1 MAAITVVSMLPIELR
16 TLIQP
21 VFQRPVVVLV
31 EAFIV
36 AEHLQSCTPPRTP
49 MEWTSTTTI
58 GRQRQHGTTSP
69 FLLTSPS
76 QRRSA
81 VRVHSN
87 VAIKPQITEVISDS
101 TENNDDKLED
111 IYDNNIQQDSTSS
124 SSTKMTSEEVK
135 VRMEKQLERLKLKD
149 RLSPNLSKEVCQF
162 FKMCSSHYTFASLV

>member
-31 EAFIV
+31 EAFMIP
-36 AEHLQSCTPPRTP
+36 EHLQPRTP
-49 MEWTSTTTI
+49 MEWTITTTI

-76 QRRSA
+76 QRHNI
-81 VRVHSN
+81 VKVHSN

-101 TENNDDKLED
+101 NENNDDKLED
-111 IYDNNIQQDSTSS
+111 INDNSIQLDSTLS
-124 SSTKMTSEEVK
+124 SSTKITSEEVK

-162 FKMCSSHYTFASLV
+162 F